1 MGLIVIHVQVH
12 MTAKD
17 GTVLIVGNLCSVDN
31 NDTNANGFH
40 KHEVP
45 GNAEQAE
52 RFKQQVVRNT
62 LDKMLQGA
70 AQAREQM
77 AKLPAASQ
85 GDVMMV
91 LAGDFNV
98 NLEGINAVLHDGGSR
113 YQHLRCLSL
122 ADHMVGTLGP
132 AQRDWVLTDRGL
144 LLSVEMT
151 PLILSK
157 DKMHAAVIVDFLPFA
172 PGAVRGAASPPM
184 LKESLLRRLDELRER
199 LEMLKN
205 KNVKERELE
214 DRKEE
219 VRNLVEKERA
229 VRQQPRSAEEAGC
242 FSLHAVVVVLDVVV
256 RSCSLC
262 GGAKSVILW
271 YLPIAPAHC
280 TFTPSHAMLKSRT
293 GLPLPHRWGSPRWS
307 CRCRLISR
315 WSSSCA
321 RRSTGPSAS
330 GRHRKNFS
338 NSCARA

>member
-12 MTAKD
+12 MTDKD
-17 GTVLIVGNLCSVDN
+17 GTVLIVGNLSSIDSIN
-31 NDTNANGFH
+31 TNANGFH

-62 LDKMLQGA
+62 LDQMLQGA

-85 GDVMMV
+85 RDVMMV
-91 LAGDFNV
+91 LAGDFNL
-98 NLEGINAVLHDGGSR
+98 NREGMKAVLHDGGSR

-122 ADHMVGTLGP
+122 ADHMVGTPGP
-132 AQRDWVLTDRGL
+132 AQRDWVLTDMGL
-144 LLSVEMT
+144 LVSVEMT

-157 DKMHAAVIVDFLPFA
+157 DNMHAAVIVDLSPFVA
-172 PGAVRGAASPPM
+172 ATVRGAASPM
-184 LKESLLRRLDELRER
+184 LTEALLRRLDDLRER

-205 KNVKERELE
+205 ASVKERELE
-214 DRKEE
+214 DRQEE
-219 VRNLVEKERA
+219 LRNLVAKERD
-229 VRQQPRSAEEAGC
+229 VRKQQRSAEEAGC